1 MWYGDARNMDLLVLQ
16 LWDSFPGSHH
26 NAIPAGRVLELT
38 SMPRIPGCC
47 PIVRQLKTMAISE
60 LGRPPPP
67 PQHCWRRYIWSWFV
81 DFPWECFR
89 IERRWGNFWKMEFTV
104 LVGVFCRHV
113 NVSLGSKAAT
123 VSLLRVQP
131 GLTCWWPNSQ
141 IVSEGEAKSW
151 H

>member
-1 MWYGDARNMDLLVLQ
+1 MIWRCKKHGPPGATALGQ
-16 LWDSFPGSHH
+16 FPGEPPHCHSCREGAGAHQH
-26 NAIPAGRVLELT
+26 APHSWVLPHCKAIKNHGNFRTWAAPPA
-38 SMPRIPGCC
+38 
-47 PIVRQLKTMAISE
+47 
-60 LGRPPPP
+60 
-67 PQHCWRRYIWSWFV
+67 QHCWRRYIWSWFV

-123 VSLLRVQP
+123 VSLLRVRP